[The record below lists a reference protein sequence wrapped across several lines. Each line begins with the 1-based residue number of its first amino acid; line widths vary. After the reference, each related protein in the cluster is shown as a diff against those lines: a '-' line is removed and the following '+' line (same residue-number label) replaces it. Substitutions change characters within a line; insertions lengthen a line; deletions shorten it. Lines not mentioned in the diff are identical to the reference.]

1 MRPRSL
7 ASALGDEGS
16 RYFQV
21 YALVWGFL
29 GGRQGGEELHVLHML
44 LVPCALGGVFAQ
56 RTHGTNYYVVY
67 PGNTSEY
74 HPPTEACMINS
85 KQHRG
90 CRIQDPETRG
100 KN

>member
-44 LVPCALGGVFAQ
+44 LVP
-56 RTHGTNYYVVY
+56 
-67 PGNTSEY
+67 
-74 HPPTEACMINS
+74 
-85 KQHRG
+85 
-90 CRIQDPETRG
+90 
-100 KN
+100 